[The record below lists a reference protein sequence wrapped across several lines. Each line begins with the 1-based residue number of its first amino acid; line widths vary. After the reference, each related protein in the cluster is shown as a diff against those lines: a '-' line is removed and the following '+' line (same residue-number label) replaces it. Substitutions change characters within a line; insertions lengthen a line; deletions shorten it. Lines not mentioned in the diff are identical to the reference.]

1 MLYKNKRNIKYIAS
15 ITIIVSLFIIISK
28 FNLTVNFFNEEKHE
42 TVRIETINQ
51 VQEVFKKEDVIALIQ
66 KHLNKKKN

>member
-51 VQEVFKKEDVIALIQ
+51 VQEVFKKEDVIG
-66 KHLNKKKN
+66 